1 MNAYKMGFISKI
13 KRNKFYKFFTNI
25 FVMILIPFIIWML
38 FFDENSYLVHRKFDK
53 EIEELE
59 SSITFYK
66 NKIEEDKSTIKKLQ
80 DYLELERFAREQYL
94 MKKENEEI
102 YLIEFDTI
110 PKK

>member
-1 MNAYKMGFISKI
+1 MSLLERI
-13 KRNKFYKFFTNI
+13 KKNIFYKFFTNI
-25 FVMILIPFIIWML
+25 FVMILIPFIIWMI
-38 FFDENSYLVHRKFDK
+38 FFDENSFLIHKRFDK

-59 SSITFYK
+59 NSVNFYK
-66 NKIEEDKSTIKKLQ
+66 DKIEEDKNTIKKLQ
-80 DYLELERFAREQYL
+80 DSLELERFEREQYL